1 MPGVGNGAGRHGSC
15 GPGSRAGTR
24 AHGHT
29 RLTGLRAYGPP
40 GTEPSPHA
48 TATATANRPFRQIP

>member
-1 MPGVGNGAGRHGSC
+1 MGRDVTAVAD
-15 GPGSRAGTR
+15 PAAVR

-29 RLTGLRAYGPP
+29 GTRAHAAYGPP